1 MDSFNSENLM
11 VEIYVQEQ
19 LWHPKPSP
27 LPPNP
32 FLSQDTL
39 TYQSYST
46 GQY

>member
-27 LPPNP
+27 LPPQP
-32 FLSQDTL
+32 LSFTRHTDL
-39 TYQSYST
+39 PII
-46 GQY
+46 